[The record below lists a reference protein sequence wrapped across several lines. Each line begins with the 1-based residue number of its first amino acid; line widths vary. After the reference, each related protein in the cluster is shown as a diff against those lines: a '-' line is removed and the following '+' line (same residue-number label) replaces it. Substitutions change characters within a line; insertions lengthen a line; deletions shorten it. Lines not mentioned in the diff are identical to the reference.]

1 MPRQTIHLRNYNSR
15 YLVLSGRT
23 TFITFLAAGGGITEM
38 QPLKTSNPSLATS
51 TGAANSTPRDLLLP
65 LWMEEIE
72 RMAVGSERSTENA
85 KKNFSS
91 RPKNRPQ
98 SVPGATGKATA
109 IKQMLDLNSSSSSS
123 RLPTWRGD
131 LLAEDLVP
139 PRQSYP
145 YVVSSNSEVHHHEQL
160 YQQQPNDGI
169 KRKRGRPRK
178 HAVKDGE
185 DKLSAATVTSL
196 YKNRKTLVISPSKNK
211 RGGTTAIAASLVLS
225 TKRGRTGQAS
235 NEYSADTSPAFTSS
249 DRADGTPQILT
260 VDDTGAE
267 SSSSSSSSPSSEYFS
282 DGTAAATLK
291 LTSKQPNN
299 ASGKYYRAELLKSA
313 DEYSLGMKARFLM
326 CCEEVYLGLS
336 TELERL
342 PTMVEWAEACHFGV
356 TADNE
361 TLNYDSLEEAPIRPS
376 GSAYYFPTQEELE
389 REARMF
395 IGAKGLGRKGPGR
408 GKGRQRKKPRKLTLD
423 IGKLKLEVEKIF
435 PDIVTQVNSR
445 NDTEAPLYFG
455 TPQDFVDVML
465 AARSA
470 KQQMVESNM
479 RLVISI
485 ARRYQN
491 IEGIGISDLVQE
503 GSMGLMRAVEKF
515 DPTKGFKFSTYAS
528 W

>member
-1 MPRQTIHLRNYNSR
+1 
-15 YLVLSGRT
+15 
-23 TFITFLAAGGGITEM
+23 
-38 QPLKTSNPSLATS
+38 
-51 TGAANSTPRDLLLP
+51 LP

-72 RMAVGSERSTENA
+72 RMAVGSERNTA
-85 KKNFSS
+85 IDTKNFSP

-109 IKQMLDLNSSSSSS
+109 IKQMLDLNSSSSTS
-123 RLPTWRGD
+123 RLPTWISD
-131 LLAEDLVP
+131 SPKEDQSTP
-139 PRQSYP
+139 NQSYP
-145 YVVSSNSEVHHHEQL
+145 YPFSNSEVQLHHEQL
-160 YQQQPNDGI
+160 YHQQANDGV

-178 HAVKDGE
+178 QEKKDGE
-185 DKLSAATVTSL
+185 DALSTTTVSSL
-196 YKNRKTLVISPSKNK
+196 YKKRKTLVISPSKNK
-211 RGGTTAIAASLVLS
+211 RGGTTAITALVLS
-225 TKRGRTGQAS
+225 TKRGRTSKVAP
-235 NEYSADTSPAFTSS
+235 EYGTNTRGAFTS
-249 DRADGTPQILT
+249 
-260 VDDTGAE
+260 DTGDVPPQQIDIVGAA
-267 SSSSSSSSPSSEYFS
+267 SSTSTSSEYFS

-291 LTSKQPNN
+291 LTSKQPSN

-336 TELERL
+336 AELERL
-342 PTMVEWAEACHFGV
+342 PTMVEWAEACHFGA
-356 TADNE
+356 TANNE
-361 TLNYDSLEEAPIRPS
+361 TSSLEALEDAPIRPS

-408 GKGRQRKKPRKLTLD
+408 GKGRQRKKPRKLSLD
-423 IGKLKLEVEKIF
+423 IVKLKLEVEKIF
-435 PDIVTQVNSR
+435 PDIVTHSYNR
-445 NDTEAPLYFG
+445 NDTEAPRYFG
-455 TPQDFVDVML
+455 SPQDFVDVML